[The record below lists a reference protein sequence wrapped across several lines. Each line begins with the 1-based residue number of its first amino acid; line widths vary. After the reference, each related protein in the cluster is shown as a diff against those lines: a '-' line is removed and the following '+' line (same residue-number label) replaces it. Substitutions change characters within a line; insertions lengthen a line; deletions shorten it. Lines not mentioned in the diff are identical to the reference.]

1 MKRRLL
7 DRSSELVVKLAG
19 AMVPRAQREEW
30 TAEWVGE
37 LWQVQQSEQ
46 GDTPVDALEF
56 SLGAMRDAFLI
67 GWGQRRE
74 ALQRI
79 FVKGSAAN
87 CIALLVAMAAAGIA
101 VCVALPGSRPML
113 EPMPYRDADNLV
125 LISRFAAIGK
135 PTPSIRL
142 AEYREWTGDTAGLYQ
157 SLAFYAPEAAT
168 LRIHHRPAASLT
180 VAVASANLL
189 DVLNLKR
196 AAGVENAKG
205 ARLLLTYAAWRRW
218 YRSDRGLRGGM
229 VDVRGQQATL
239 AGVLPD
245 GDWRL
250 PDNVDAIL
258 LEDAQDSEQLPA
270 TLRGFVVARILPAA
284 FPAPR
289 NGLRSMVEAPYGEEL
304 HYACQ
309 SLTAI
314 QEGSAEA
321 LGCCLLLALFS
332 LPVIAA
338 LSVGDYPIAME
349 AHRAGLVA
357 RRYGFLAAKFVL
369 IAVIVAVW
377 SSTLAFGM
385 GSRDIG
391 AAMSAQMAV
400 AFVPLLFGFRWA
412 MRDQRDRCPVCLRKL
427 SHPARVGQV
436 SWSFLGWYGTEM
448 ICARGHGLLHIAEL
462 PTSWF
467 GAQRWLGL
475 DPSWMGLFEDRAIT
489 GSHSG

>member
-1 MKRRLL
+1 MKSRLI
-7 DRSSELVVKLAG
+7 DRTSLLVVKLAG

-30 TAEWVGE
+30 TAEWAGE
-37 LWQVQQSEQ
+37 LWQVQQSER
-46 GDTPVDALEF
+46 DDAPVDALGF
-56 SLGAMRDAFLI
+56 SLGAVRDAFLI
-67 GWGQRRE
+67 GWSRCME

-79 FVKGSAAN
+79 FVKGSAAR
-87 CIALLVAMAAAGIA
+87 CIAVLAATAAAGILA
-101 VCVALPGSRPML
+101 CGALPGSRAIL
-113 EPMPYRDADNLV
+113 EPMPYRDAGNLV
-125 LISRFAAIGK
+125 LISRFAAIGRE
-135 PTPSIRL
+135 TPSIRL

-157 SLAFYAPEAAT
+157 SVAFYAPEAAT
-168 LRIHHRPAASLT
+168 LRMRHRPAASLT

-189 DVLNLKR
+189 DVLDPKR
-196 AAGVENAKG
+196 SPAVENTAG
-205 ARLLLTYAAWRRW
+205 ARLVLTQAAWKRW
-218 YRSDRGLRGGM
+218 YRSDRSALGEE

-250 PDNVDAIL
+250 PVDADAIL

-270 TLRGFVVARILPAA
+270 TLKGFVVARILPAA

-321 LGCCLLLALFS
+321 LGCCLLLALLS

-391 AAMSAQMAV
+391 SAISAQMAV

-412 MRDQRDRCPVCLRKL
+412 LRDQRDRCPVCLRKL

-475 DPSWMGLFEDRAIT
+475 DPSWVGLFED
-489 GSHSG
+489 GSASPSR